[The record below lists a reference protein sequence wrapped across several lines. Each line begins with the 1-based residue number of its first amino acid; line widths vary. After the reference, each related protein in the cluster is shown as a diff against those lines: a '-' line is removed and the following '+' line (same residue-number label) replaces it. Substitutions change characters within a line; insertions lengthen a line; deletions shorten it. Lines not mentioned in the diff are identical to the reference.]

1 MFAKRSGG
9 DFPGIIR
16 STVRKLT
23 ESMEVEQEIAAVLAG
38 KKLEGK
44 IMNGMPLFMLAY
56 LNLTSGDFLDALY
69 GNLFGMLVMSGALLG
84 YFAALK
90 LSEHILD
97 IRV

>member
-1 MFAKRSGG
+1 
-9 DFPGIIR
+9 
-16 STVRKLT
+16 
-23 ESMEVEQEIAAVLAG
+23 
-38 KKLEGK
+38 
-44 IMNGMPLFMLAY
+44 MPLFMLAY